1 MSASSTIIEEI
12 ETLRKAG
19 LASVAMFFYDFGED
33 QRRTYVDRYH
43 RCYPSFATGPI
54 PTTKS
59 FDFQF
64 NTPAWCT
71 EPSNDG
77 IVICLKD
84 LLNLPGQA
92 LIFRVLIVDALDECP
107 NTLALSSPREK
118 VLVILEDFLNS
129 QLPSLRICVTS
140 RPEVGIKPEGCP
152 CTLIFLFYFV
162 ILLYERGHTEHSEVG
177 REHE

>member
-1 MSASSTIIEEI
+1 MTLGRIKEGPTWTAIIGAIPALQLVRFLLRNLSTSNS
-12 ETLRKAG
+12 THLRGAQ
-19 LASVAMFFYDFGED
+19 S
-33 QRRTYVDRYH
+33 
-43 RCYPSFATGPI
+43 
-54 PTTKS
+54 
-59 FDFQF
+59 
-64 NTPAWCT
+64 
-71 EPSNDG
+71 PSNDG

-177 REHE
+177 R

>member
-1 MSASSTIIEEI
+1 MTLGRIKEGPTWTAIIGAIPALQLVRFLLRNLSTSNS
-12 ETLRKAG
+12 THLLGAQ
-19 LASVAMFFYDFGED
+19 S
-33 QRRTYVDRYH
+33 
-43 RCYPSFATGPI
+43 
-54 PTTKS
+54 
-59 FDFQF
+59 
-64 NTPAWCT
+64 
-71 EPSNDG
+71 PSNDG

-129 QLPSLRICVTS
+129 QLPSLPICVTS

>member
-1 MSASSTIIEEI
+1 MTLGRIKEGPTWTAIIGAIPALQLVRFLLRNLSTSNS
-12 ETLRKAG
+12 THLLGAQ
-19 LASVAMFFYDFGED
+19 S
-33 QRRTYVDRYH
+33 
-43 RCYPSFATGPI
+43 
-54 PTTKS
+54 
-59 FDFQF
+59 
-64 NTPAWCT
+64 
-71 EPSNDG
+71 PSNDG